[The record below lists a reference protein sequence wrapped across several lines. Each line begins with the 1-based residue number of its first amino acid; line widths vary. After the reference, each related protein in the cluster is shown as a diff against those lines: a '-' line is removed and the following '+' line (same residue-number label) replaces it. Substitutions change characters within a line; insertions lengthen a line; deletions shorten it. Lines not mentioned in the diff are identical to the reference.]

1 MEPTPRNVPELG
13 KTVGASA
20 LSRGREAAPLW
31 QGGDVQA
38 LHNHYLGNT
47 WHGENGVALSDPLCS
62 SPGVGSSRPRCGFC
76 LQPLAWG
83 QEYSSLCSCLG
94 NSPRL

>member
-31 QGGDVQA
+31 QGGDVVQ
-38 LHNHYLGNT
+38 YRPFTTTIWVTLGMERMG
-47 WHGENGVALSDPLCS
+47 WH
-62 SPGVGSSRPRCGFC
+62 
-76 LQPLAWG
+76 
-83 QEYSSLCSCLG
+83 
-94 NSPRL
+94 